1 LVIGVGG
8 NSGYIDESDPDILAL
23 RRQDGAFVA
32 AFSALGATREGIL
45 EAAKEDYCQLLLRL
59 RARQE
64 QEQLSLDEL
73 PEHSAIVD
81 SSGTIVGV
89 NKAWKRFAKDN
100 GADLSKVLER
110 ANYLDVC
117 ERATGQQSQYARSF
131 GEGLRSVLSGR
142 EGRFGV
148 ALLLEEG
155 GKLYMDPREPIP
167 LEEVERM
174 AGAAGAGEAAAG
186 LTQPVPLEEVERRI
200 EESQS
205 RIEESSSEEQ
215 PSRKSRSSGKSGS
228 TES

>member
-1 LVIGVGG
+1 MGEEMLPKF
-8 NSGYIDESDPDILAL
+8 YYYLDESDPEVVVL

-32 AFSALGATREGIL
+32 AFSARGVTTEGIA
-45 EAAKEDYCQLLLRL
+45 EAAKEDYRKLLLRL
-59 RARQE
+59 RVRQE
-64 QEQLSLDEL
+64 QEELSLDEL
-73 PEHSAIVD
+73 PEHTALVDRSGAIVA
-81 SSGTIVGV
+81 V

-100 GADLSKVLER
+100 GAELSKVSEG

-117 ERATGQQSQYARSF
+117 ERATGEHSQYAQSF
-131 GEGLRSVLSGR
+131 GEGLRSVLSSR

-167 LEEVERM
+167 LQEVERM

-200 EESQS
+200 EKSQR
-205 RIEESSSEEQ
+205 RIEESYG
-215 PSRKSRSSGKSGS
+215 RR
-228 TES
+228 